1 MEVWNASIEVYDES
15 TWGWRSAGRV
25 LSNTVLGVRFPAP
38 PSMSTFPAGV
48 DVGRVVGMKL
58 FIETLGWYGAGAI
71 LLAYALVSFSVF
83 DSTSVSYQIL
93 NASGALGIVIV
104 SFSKKTYQ
112 PGVLNAIW
120 LLIAIIG
127 LAKVLF

>member
-1 MEVWNASIEVYDES
+1 
-15 TWGWRSAGRV
+15 
-25 LSNTVLGVRFPAP
+25 
-38 PSMSTFPAGV
+38 
-48 DVGRVVGMKL
+48 MKL
-58 FIETLGWYGAGAI
+58 LAEILGWYGAGAI
-71 LLAYALVSFSVF
+71 LLAYALVSFSVL
-83 DSTSVSYQIL
+83 DSTSVWWQLL

-120 LLIAIIG
+120 FLIAIIG